1 MAIYK
6 QRGSRFYWVSIYIP
20 GSGNKSIRRSTGTE
34 DKVKAQAIAET
45 MRLALHRK
53 APADRLHALI
63 DALMGEEGKPVMPL
77 SGAWAEYERMRAI
90 GGRKVEPKTL
100 NQRRRAVERFLA
112 WTTEN
117 RPAVKALGDV
127 GRGTAQDY
135 AATLI
140 ESGAASKTRKN
151 LISELATVWKELSA
165 VHGIKNPWPGVVP
178 AVNDAKRGKAFT
190 REEEAAIL
198 KAADQA
204 GHDWGVISRLA
215 RCTGLR
221 YGDIARLTQDSVDR
235 TARALRLAPSKTS
248 RHGIAVLLP
257 LPVAILDALPTA
269 PGPLFPEHAKC
280 LPHQFWVYPYSKVLA
295 AACVGGLGYTFHSWR
310 HTFRTR
316 LAEAGV
322 SDDLAKKLGGWTQ
335 DATAARYDHATRL
348 EELRTAVESAL

>member
-20 GSGNKSIRRSTGTE
+20 GSGNRCIRRSTGT
-34 DKVKAQAIAET
+34 DDRIKAQAIAEA

-63 DALMGEEGKPVMPL
+63 DALIGEEGKAVLPL
-77 SGAWAEYERMRAI
+77 AGAWAEYDRMRSI
-90 GGRKVEPKTL
+90 GGRSIAPKTL
-100 NQRRRAVERFLA
+100 NQRRRAVERFLT
-112 WTTEN
+112 WTAEN
-117 RPAVKALGDV
+117 RPAVKAIGDV

-140 ESGAASKTRKN
+140 EAGTASKTRKN
-151 LISELATVWKELSA
+151 LISELATVWKELAA
-165 VHGIKNPWPGVVP
+165 VHAIENPWPGVVP

-190 REEEAAIL
+190 REEESAIL
-198 KAADQA
+198 AAADRA

-235 TARALRLAPSKTS
+235 TALALRLAPSKTA

-269 PGPLFPEHAKC
+269 PGPLFPEHCKC
-280 LPHQFWVYPYSKVLA
+280 LPHQFWIYPYSRVLDA
-295 AACVGGLGYTFHSWR
+295 AGVGGAGYTFHSWR

-316 LAEAGV
+316 LSEAGV

-348 EELRTAVESAL
+348 EELRAAVESAL